1 MSNLNIF
8 YSKNHFTLLCALI
21 FILSGNLTAGNSEQ
35 IDSLEKQLF
44 NNTSDTEKINIL
56 ESLIYLSYSN
66 PDKCIEYAGMELELS
81 KKNNILESQ
90 INSLNC
96 LGYLHKVKGNYNKAL
111 EYLLKSYG
119 LSKFLESENSDLSYK
134 LAVSVAAQ
142 EVGDTYDYLYDFKSA
157 LKFYN
162 ISLEIN
168 KKYNF
173 KEEMVKSYYNI
184 GCLYHKFKY
193 YQKAVEY
200 LYEALKVDK
209 DNSIMKGRIN
219 VATGDIYL
227 DWGMNDDAM
236 KNYYYAYNT
245 GKIFNDKEVLLHSI
259 SKIGL
264 INFKSDKI
272 DEAINNF
279 EKSLVFAKEVQ
290 DSLAVI
296 NSLSLLGECYLR
308 NNSLDKAFYY
318 FNESLKLSEE
328 KNIESKISNNLHY
341 IGRLDFEWQKYRES
355 INNLEKSLNIA
366 LKIGFIEVM
375 QKDYEFLS
383 EAYLAL
389 NDYENAFEYHV
400 LYTNLKDSL
409 FNEITHQQVTEIQT
423 KYETE
428 KKEQEIKSLT
438 QDKKI
443 QMLEIQKNK
452 TKMYSIVMISVLVI
466 IITSLGIN
474 AYRKKQTKRKLFL
487 QTIDTEEKERRRYSQ
502 DLHDGLGPLLSSV
515 NLYILNV
522 LNLMQEEDIKE
533 IKLLERANELLEN
546 AIDDTK
552 SIANN
557 LTPRVISECG
567 LFTALKL
574 FFEKINSSGKI
585 EIIYTISN
593 EEKKL
598 DETIEIILYRAI
610 LELVNNTIKHAGA
623 EIIEININVKE
634 KELSINYKDNGKGF
648 DFEKT
653 ISNKKRGLGIT
664 NIINR
669 INSINGSCE
678 FDSKTGKGTSVKINL
693 SLKA

>member
-8 YSKNHFTLLCALI
+8 YLKSYFTLLCALI

-35 IDSLEKQLF
+35 VDSLEKQLF
-44 NNTSDTEKINIL
+44 NNTSDAEKINIL

-81 KKNNILESQ
+81 KKNNMPESQ

-111 EYLLKSYG
+111 EYLLKSYE
-119 LSKFLESENSDLSYK
+119 LSKYLESGNSDLSYK

-236 KNYYYAYNT
+236 ENYYYAYNT

-264 INFKSDKI
+264 INFKTDKT

-296 NSLSLLGECYLR
+296 NSLSLLGECYLH

-341 IGRLDFEWQKYRES
+341 IGRLDFEWQNYRES
-355 INNLEKSLNIA
+355 INNLKKSLDIA
-366 LKIGFIEVM
+366 LKIDFIEVM

-409 FNEITHQQVTEIQT
+409 FNEVTHEQVTEIQT

-428 KKEQEIKSLT
+428 KKEQEIKSLI

-452 TKMYSIVMISVLVI
+452 TKMYSIVMISVLFV

-474 AYRKKQTKRKLFL
+474 TYRKKQTKRKLFL

-522 LNLMQEEDIKE
+522 LNLMKEEDVKE

-585 EIIYTISN
+585 EIIYTINN
-593 EEKKL
+593 EGKKL

-669 INSINGSCE
+669 INSIDGSCE